1 MKRVC
6 KTPGAWFNIRIKPRS
21 VGCDVDLPIEL
32 DITEQRAIRLTD
44 QIHDAFEDI
53 LKEFFDESR

>member
-1 MKRVC
+1 MLA
-6 KTPGAWFNIRIKPRS
+6 PPLYNIGELVKYRS
-21 VGCDVDLPIEL
+21 VGCDVILPIEL